1 MKTPEMDS
9 LILLPKEIAIDK
21 YFRGHNW
28 KWMKRLLFAFFLYFA
43 LALCA
48 SVIWQDYIDGG
59 LEFFGLIFATVFF
72 VARDRIM
79 ARKDYILWIMSFVM
93 LQFIGIAAVAHLSLV
108 LLWSM
113 VYLMLVHFFQMS
125 RPWTFVLLLF
135 TLLCLVGRWTIDPS
149 GWLIFYGLGIQLPA
163 TVLALFTSSS
173 WADNRR
179 ENFIETWQKLR
190 VNREHSRMKRELDH
204 AQEIQLSMLPAA
216 NPDLEA
222 LDVASISIPASE
234 VGGDYYD
241 YFLLDQTKLALVI
254 GDVSG
259 HGVASGLVLSGVRS
273 CLYLLK
279 ENLPAPA
286 ALLGQLNRML
296 KQTTDKRMFMTM
308 LTAVIDFEKK
318 EMTYATAGHPLLFH
332 FRRKEKVV
340 EEIDQRALP
349 LGAIMNATY
358 PEATMRFDSGDTLLF
373 FTDGIFEAADRDHNE
388 YGMARLREKLK
399 KIASKE
405 SSAEL
410 ILEQLLVDIRQFIG
424 FQEQLDDM
432 TMVVVQVV

>member
-1 MKTPEMDS
+1 MKTPEIDA
-9 LILLPKEIAIDK
+9 LILLPRDIAVDK

-43 LALCA
+43 IGLCA
-48 SVIWQDYIDGG
+48 SLIWRDYIDAG
-59 LEFFGLIFATVFF
+59 LEFFGLIFAAAFF
-72 VARDRIM
+72 IGRDRLM
-79 ARKDYILWIMSFVM
+79 ARKDYFVWIVGFIM

-108 LLWSM
+108 VLWSM
-113 VYLMLVHFFQMS
+113 AYLMLVHLFQIS
-125 RPWTFVLLLF
+125 RPWTIVLMLF
-135 TLLCLVGRWTIDPS
+135 TLFCLAGRWMIDPS
-149 GWLIFYGLGIQLPA
+149 GWLVFYGLGIHLPA
-163 TVLALFTSSS
+163 SVLALFTSSS
-173 WADNRR
+173 WVDNRLEDFL
-179 ENFIETWQKLR
+179 ENWQKFRL
-190 VNREHSRMKRELDH
+190 NREHSRMKRELDH

-241 YFLLDQTKLALVI
+241 YFLLDETKLALVI

-279 ENLPAPA
+279 ENLPGPA
-286 ALLGQLNRML
+286 ALLGKLNRML

-308 LTAVIDFEKK
+308 LTAVIDFESK

-332 FRRKEKVV
+332 YRCEDGKV
-340 EEIDQRALP
+340 EGIDQRALP

-358 PEATMRFDSGDTLLF
+358 PEASLHFETGDYLLF

-388 YGMARLREKLK
+388 YSMDRLHDKLK
-399 KIASKE
+399 KTAFKKG
-405 SSAEL
+405 SADAVLEK
-410 ILEQLLVDIRQFIG
+410 ILDDIRQFIG

-432 TMVVVQVV
+432 TMVVVKVM